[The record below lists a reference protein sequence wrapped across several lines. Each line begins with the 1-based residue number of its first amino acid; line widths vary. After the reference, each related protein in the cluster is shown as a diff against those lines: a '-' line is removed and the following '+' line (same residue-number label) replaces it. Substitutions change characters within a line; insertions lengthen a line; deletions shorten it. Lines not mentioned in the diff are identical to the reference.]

1 MKLDTTSGTTTVSC
15 LGELTRLH
23 NHNMLH
29 LNEQNKI
36 IQMSFNKLNKKT
48 NLLIIVGVVVAY
60 RLGKKNYELKKR
72 VAALE
77 EAQAKE
83 ELNKVMDATIL
94 GEDGNE

>member
-15 LGELTRLH
+15 LGDLTRLH
-23 NHNMLH
+23 NHNMAH

-36 IQMSFNKLNKKT
+36 INKAFNSLNKKT
-48 NLLIIVGVVVAY
+48 NLLIIIGVVVAY

-77 EAQAKE
+77 EAQAE
-83 ELNKVMDATIL
+83 EQLNKVMDATIL
-94 GEDGNE
+94 GEETDE